1 MALAQLRKLGYQADA
16 VNNGAQA
23 IEALERGS
31 YGLVLMDC
39 EMPVMDGY
47 EATRSIRKVR
57 PRFPII
63 AVTADAMSG
72 DRDRC
77 ISAGMSDY
85 LSKPVDLQLLAEM
98 LIKWLPASNAAP
110 QSAVRQSAVR
120 QIKDIFD
127 EEALLLRLM
136 GDRQLAATV
145 LNGFLQDVPSQ
156 LNHLRQRLDEADAPG
171 ARSQAHMLKG
181 AASTVSAAGL
191 QARGSGHGTGRRR
204 WGVESLRG
212 AFSRRA
218 GRVRALQKRSEAGWL
233 DADCAQRGALK
244 RRRSMI
250 DLEDE
255 LAQDYLAE
263 CREQLLAVEADLFT
277 IQDACAPYNDEL
289 VERVFRAVHW
299 VRGGASVF
307 DLGKIGELALRT
319 ENVLAM
325 IRSRELAPTP
335 DRVRVLLD
343 ATDGLRNLIQAPG
356 ASNQADIAGI
366 TAALT
371 ELCGAPAHRLSTTPA
386 HPAGK
391 TLRVLLV
398 EDDFSSRLLLQTFL
412 SGYGECHIA
421 VNGREAVDAF
431 RSALEHGQRYDLIC
445 MDIMM
450 PEMDGR
456 EAVRRVRA
464 LEEEF
469 GILSTRGAKIIMTT
483 AVDDVKE
490 VVHCFQEL
498 CDAYLTKPV
507 DLGTLLGQLKSYQ
520 LIA

>member
-1 MALAQLRKLGYQADA
+1 
-16 VNNGAQA
+16 
-23 IEALERGS
+23 
-31 YGLVLMDC
+31 
-39 EMPVMDGY
+39 
-47 EATRSIRKVR
+47 
-57 PRFPII
+57 
-63 AVTADAMSG
+63 
-72 DRDRC
+72 
-77 ISAGMSDY
+77 
-85 LSKPVDLQLLAEM
+85 
-98 LIKWLPASNAAP
+98 
-110 QSAVRQSAVR
+110 
-120 QIKDIFD
+120 
-127 EEALLLRLM
+127 
-136 GDRQLAATV
+136 
-145 LNGFLQDVPSQ
+145 
-156 LNHLRQRLDEADAPG
+156 
-171 ARSQAHMLKG
+171 
-181 AASTVSAAGL
+181 
-191 QARGSGHGTGRRR
+191 
-204 WGVESLRG
+204 
-212 AFSRRA
+212 
-218 GRVRALQKRSEAGWL
+218 
-233 DADCAQRGALK
+233 
-244 RRRSMI
+244 MI

-277 IQDACAPYNDEL
+277 IQDGGVPFNDEV

-307 DLGKIGELALRT
+307 DLVKIGELALQT
-319 ENVLAM
+319 ENVLAL
-325 IRSRELAPTP
+325 IRSRELVPTP

-343 ATDGLRNLIQAPG
+343 ATEGLRDLIQAPG

-371 ELCGAPAHRLSTTPA
+371 ELCGAPTHRITSPA

-391 TLRVLLV
+391 TLRILLV

-412 SGYGECHIA
+412 SEYGECHIA

-469 GILSTRGAKIIMTT
+469 GILSTHGAKIVMTT

-490 VVHCFQEL
+490 VVHCFHEL

-507 DLGTLLGQLKSYQ
+507 DLGTLLSQLKSYR
-520 LIA
+520 LIQ